1 VSTTPIFVCAAR
13 APSASDAPRRLAC
26 ALRFVLALACSSLL
40 GATLVSAD
48 PASSAQTAWVPL
60 PAKAETPLQNPR
72 EQRGREVFRERCVA
86 CHGAIPKDTIG
97 PPYLPQMAGTQ
108 ALQARYKGAKPA
120 ELEQRTDLTPE
131 FVKAIAR
138 NGLNS
143 MPFFRPTE
151 LSDDDVA
158 ALGAYL
164 TRPRR

>member
-1 VSTTPIFVCAAR
+1 MKTACRATRSLAIVVVVC
-13 APSASDAPRRLAC
+13 SG
-26 ALRFVLALACSSLL
+26 LL
-40 GATLVSAD
+40 GVGVASAD
-48 PASSAQTAWVPL
+48 PASSAQTAWAPL
-60 PAKAETPLQNPR
+60 PAKAEAVLQNPR
-72 EQRGREVFRERCVA
+72 EQRGREVFRERCTA

-97 PPYLPQMAGTQ
+97 PPYLPPMAGTQ

-131 FVKAIAR
+131 FVKAIVR

-151 LSDDDVA
+151 LSGDDLA

-164 TRPRR
+164 ARPHR